1 MLEYAK
7 SRPEIKWV
15 FKPLL
20 SIILATA
27 LARLMFKGYLVA
39 VLNGTS
45 PLLKRVIIF
54 EIAITSFAYLLLCA
68 AIGTVLTSVIKHL
81 IKKLKNRTRV

>member
-1 MLEYAK
+1 VTKVPVPYV
-7 SRPEIKWV
+7 KWV

-45 PLLKRVIIF
+45 PLLKRVIVL
-54 EIAITSFAYLLLCA
+54 EIALTSFMYVLLCA
-68 AIGTVLTSVIKHL
+68 ALGTVLTSLIKYL